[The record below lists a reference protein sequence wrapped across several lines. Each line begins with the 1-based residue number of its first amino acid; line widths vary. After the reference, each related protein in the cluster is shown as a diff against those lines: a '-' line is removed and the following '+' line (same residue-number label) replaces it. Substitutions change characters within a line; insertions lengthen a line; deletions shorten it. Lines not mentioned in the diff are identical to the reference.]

1 MKLLPIG
8 LIGLFIVMG
17 TTQLQAQDKTM
28 QNLAGA
34 AQKKITIKD
43 TSSKDWRLGG
53 IFHLNMSQGALSHW
67 AAGGDKA
74 SFALTGLFNGY
85 ASYSHGKSMWDNL
98 LDVAYGYTKTSS
110 TGYRK
115 SDDHF
120 YFTSQYGYQA
130 TKNKKWYYSVLLD
143 FKTQF
148 TEGYLYDGDGNK
160 TFNSDL
166 LSPAYLLISAGINFK
181 PNKYFNIYL
190 SPITE
195 RWTFVM
201 DDTLSAAGKYGVT
214 PGSHSYNELGAFLSA
229 RFNKDLGKAIHLTSR
244 LDLFSNYKNNPQN
257 VDVYFTN
264 LLTLK
269 VTKYL
274 ATTLSLNMIYDD
286 DVKFP
291 SENDPDRKVS
301 HLQIQEVLGVGFSYK
316 F

>member
-1 MKLLPIG
+1 MKTLAYG
-8 LIGLFIVMG
+8 LTAVLFMVAASRS
-17 TTQLQAQDKTM
+17 QAQDKTM
-28 QNLAGA
+28 QDLSNI
-34 AQKKITIKD
+34 AQKNVEIDD
-43 TSSKDWRLGG
+43 TSHKDWRLGG
-53 IFHLNMSQGALSHW
+53 IFHLNLSQGALSHW

-85 ASYSHGKSMWDNL
+85 AAYTKGKSLWNNL

-130 TKNKKWYYSVLLD
+130 TKNKKWYYSALLD

-148 TEGYLYDGDGNK
+148 TKGYLYDADGNK

-166 LSPAYLLISAGINFK
+166 FSPAYLLVSAGMNFK
-181 PNKYFNIYL
+181 PTDYFNIYL

-201 DDTLSAAGKYGVT
+201 DDSLSADGKYGVS
-214 PGSHSYNELGAFLSA
+214 PGSHSFNELGAFLTA
-229 RFNKDLGKAIHLTSR
+229 RFNKDLGKAINLTSR
-244 LDLFSNYKNNPQN
+244 VDLFSNYKHNPQN

-291 SENDPDRKVS
+291 SEDDPERSVA

>member
-1 MKLLPIG
+1 MKMLSYGLTAILLVTG
-8 LIGLFIVMG
+8 LS
-17 TTQLQAQDKTM
+17 QLHAQDKTM
-28 QNLAGA
+28 QDLSNA
-34 AQKKITIKD
+34 AQKKITIED
-43 TSSKDWRLGG
+43 TSHKDWRLGG
-53 IFHLNMSQGALSHW
+53 IFHLNLSQGALSHW

-85 ASYSHGKSMWDNL
+85 ASYSHGKSIWDNL
-98 LDVAYGYTKTSS
+98 LDMAYGYTKTSS
-110 TGYRK
+110 TSYRK

-130 TKNKKWYYSVLLD
+130 TKNKKWYYSALLD

-148 TEGYLYDGDGNK
+148 TEGYLYDEDGHK

-166 LSPAYLLISAGINFK
+166 FSPAYLLISAGMNFK
-181 PNKYFNIYL
+181 PTNYFNIYL

-195 RWTFVM
+195 RWTFVL
-201 DDTLSAAGKYGVT
+201 DDTLSARGEYGVT
-214 PGSHSYNELGAFLSA
+214 PGSHSYNELGAFVSA
-229 RFNKDLGKAIHLTSR
+229 RLNKDFGKAVNLTSR
-244 LDLFSNYKNNPQN
+244 LDLFSNYKHDPQN

-274 ATTLSLNMIYDD
+274 ATTISLNMIYDD

-291 SENDPDRKVS
+291 AEDDPDKKVA
-301 HLQIQEVLGVGFSYK
+301 HLQIQEVLGIGFSYK